1 MMEILNKKSVMAI
14 QDDYSFWLSTGYKKN
29 GGKLLLVD
37 QADTKTHHIFF
48 DDNADEEEECIV
60 QV

>member
-1 MMEILNKKSVMAI
+1 MMEILNKRSVMAI

-37 QADTKTHHIFF
+37 QTDTKTHHILF
-48 DDNADEEEECIV
+48 DDNADE
-60 QV
+60 